1 MRRCEPRPKTP
12 HIEKHFTSGEF
23 VCNAVMGTSDGLH
36 RSFRACGRPFWR
48 RAQYAVYRGWRTGG
62 NRGWLDRYGIRR
74 LSCHP
79 QRRRAL
85 FALQVGLEEPEPKR
99 AVTSA
104 ATIAVAYDAGSFIA
118 LSPFIILGTA
128 GHALLLSAG
137 VTLAALAIFGYI
149 KGRFTVANPLSSA
162 SQTTVI
168 AALAAGAAFVLAK
181 MIAYPAT
188 KSILLDSAF
197 AGATI
202 EST

>member
-1 MRRCEPRPKTP
+1 MRL
-12 HIEKHFTSGEF
+12 
-23 VCNAVMGTSDGLH
+23 A
-36 RSFRACGRPFWR
+36 
-48 RAQYAVYRGWRTGG
+48 
-62 NRGWLDRYGIRR
+62 
-74 LSCHP
+74 CHP
-79 QRRRAL
+79 RRRRAL

-104 ATIAVAYDAGSFIA
+104 ATIAVAYDAVSFYRTLA
-118 LSPFIILGTA
+118 YNFSDR

-137 VTLAALAIFGYI
+137 MSLAALAIFGFI
-149 KGRFTVANPLSSA
+149 KGRFTVANPLRSA